1 MKHTVEKTNEGLRIS
16 ATAGPEKQKALLEE
30 FAKCAAGTC
39 SCPTPQYEKVQSI
52 DVSAQDSG
60 VTVNLKVKPG
70 ESIDV
75 ADIERCLDHTAQQI
89 GG

>member
-1 MKHTVEKTNEGLRIS
+1 VGL
-16 ATAGPEKQKALLEE
+16 EKQRELVEE

-52 DVSAQDSG
+52 DVSAQATG

-70 ESIDV
+70 E
-75 ADIERCLDHTAQQI
+75 AIERLTARKRQ
-89 GG
+89 